1 MAGSRQPVVRRLWR
15 SVADRD
21 PMTVGV
27 LVSLVLHAGLLA
39 VRFGLPLPAE
49 RKAVDSRLEVVLLN
63 ARSEQQPRTPEV
75 RAQVDMTGGGD
86 RASGRARS
94 PLEAADR
101 DAAGADVATRRRRVE
116 AFVEQQRRLLT
127 GAGASRPMTA
137 SEAERTR
144 AQGAV
149 AGVAEEDVD
158 RALARLQ
165 AQLDQRLADDGN
177 GLRRRT
183 FGVDAVGVSYARYVD
198 EWAGRVERLGTEHY
212 PEAARGRAYDAML
225 VTVEIDRH
233 GNVVDIVLHNRSRH
247 EVLNRAVRRI
257 VLAGAPYRKF
267 SPEMAREGDVLQIVR
282 VWNFTNDALATRSAD
297 AP

>member
-1 MAGSRQPVVRRLWR
+1 MAGARQPVMRRLWR
-15 SVADRD
+15 SLADRD
-21 PMTVGV
+21 PMTIGV
-27 LVSLVLHAGLLA
+27 IVSLALHAVLLA

-49 RKAVDSRLEVVLLN
+49 RKAADSRLEVVLLN
-63 ARSEQQPRTPEV
+63 ARTEQRPQTPEV

-94 PLEAADR
+94 PLDAADR
-101 DAAGADVATRRRRVE
+101 DAIGTDVEARRRRVE

-127 GAGASRPMTA
+127 GAGGARPMAA
-137 SEAERTR
+137 SEARRTR
-144 AQGAV
+144 AQGAM
-149 AGVAEEDVD
+149 AGADEEDID

-165 AQLDQRLADDGN
+165 AQLDQRYVDDGK
-177 GLRRRT
+177 GPRRRT
-183 FGVDAVGVSYARYVD
+183 FGIDAVGVSYARYVD
-198 EWAGRVERLGTEHY
+198 EWAARVERLGTEHY
-212 PEAARGRAYDAML
+212 PESARGRAYDAML
-225 VTVEIDRH
+225 VTVEIDRD

-267 SPEMAREGDVLQIVR
+267 SPEMAREGDLLQIVR